1 MTMPSDVTQ
10 YHNLDRPT
18 IEELADMILNG
29 GLVIHDFR
37 RGSLIGLEVS
47 AVDGR
52 TIMASLDTYL
62 RLAQAVERLD
72 SLTETHG
79 ILQRSSR
86 R

>member
-1 MTMPSDVTQ
+1 MTTPPDVPQ
-10 YHNLDRPT
+10 YRNLDRPT
-18 IEELADMILNG
+18 IEDLADIILND

-37 RGSLIGLEVS
+37 RGSLIGLEVA

-52 TIMASLDTYL
+52 TIMTSLDAYL

-79 ILQRSSR
+79 IPQRSSR